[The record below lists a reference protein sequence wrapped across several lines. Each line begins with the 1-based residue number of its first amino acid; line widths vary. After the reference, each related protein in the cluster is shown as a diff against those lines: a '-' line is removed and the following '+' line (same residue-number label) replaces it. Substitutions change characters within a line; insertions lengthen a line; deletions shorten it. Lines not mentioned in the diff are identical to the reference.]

1 MIVISWRNRTYSPG
15 TFGRRYLEMNIVI
28 ASGFYSLILDPEKQK
43 DPLKS
48 AASTVGWTSLILAGI
63 FLQEKLVMKLIE
75 RGWMRAIVQ
84 PIILLEAVY
93 TAGFMASYYI
103 DDEEGIRNYH
113 SFLGLAKRN
122 PSTAVAVTT
131 TSAII
136 VTEHLTSSETR
147 TDVAKKWDQG
157 VEALESK
164 YQPLFDAFGN

>member
-1 MIVISWRNRTYSPG
+1 MIAIRNRIYNPG

-43 DPLKS
+43 NPLQS
-48 AASTVGWTSLILAGI
+48 AANTAGWTALILAGI

-75 RGWMRAIVQ
+75 RGWMKAIIQ

-103 DDEEGIRNYH
+103 DEEEGIRNYH

-136 VTEHLTSSETR
+136 VTEHLTSTETR
-147 TDVAKKWDQG
+147 TDIAKKWDQG
-157 VEALESK
+157 VEALETR
-164 YQPLFDAFGN
+164 YQPLLTAFKQ